1 MPHLDHP
8 AFDASHVRQL
18 LHEID
23 GHFVPRL
30 SADLHI
36 DDAATDLV
44 VVLTPYR
51 PGSEETGAARRFQ
64 VDVTPTEPAA
74 TSEPAPAP
82 AAGDNSAIADI
93 LDALRDVPLHYH
105 EGLEAM
111 VDVDIEDDT
120 VIVTLT
126 PGCAHL
132 SDFVPDPHQSVRFAV
147 TLTPYTPPTIP
158 QVLQAALAD
167 AEHHAVTSV
176 LARLLDIDVG
186 AGLRWRVSPQAPPEA
201 RWQHV
206 VAVPERGGEAGLRDF
221 AVAAATIN
229 AGAYTF
235 AASADT
241 ATPKAAWSFATHQG
255 TTVEIQLNPVPL
267 PRDQARALIDAV
279 IAETIGSRPTTD
291 ASTSPATGPTTDRTG
306 TDRRPPW

>member
-1 MPHLDHP
+1 MPYHNHSAL
-8 AFDASHVRQL
+8 DASHVRQL
-18 LHEID
+18 LHELD
-23 GHFVPRL
+23 GHFIPRL

-44 VVLTPYR
+44 AVLTPYR
-51 PGSEETGAARRFQ
+51 PHSEEAGAARRFR
-64 VDVTPTEPAA
+64 VDVAPHAPAA
-74 TSEPAPAP
+74 TSEPAPAT
-82 AAGDNSAIADI
+82 AGETSAIADV

-126 PGCAHL
+126 PGYAHCY
-132 SDFVPDPHQSVRFAV
+132 DFIPDPHQSKRFTV
-147 TLTPYTPPTIP
+147 TVTPYTPPTIP
-158 QVLQAALAD
+158 QALQAALAD
-167 AEHHAVTSV
+167 AEHRAVTGV

-186 AGLRWRVSPQAPPEA
+186 AGLRWRVSPQAPAEA

-221 AVAAATIN
+221 AAAAATIN

-235 AASADT
+235 AASAESVPPT
-241 ATPKAAWSFATHQG
+241 AAWSFATHQG
-255 TTVEIQLNPVPL
+255 TTVEIQLTPVPL
-267 PRDQARALIDAV
+267 PRNQARTHIDTV
-279 IAETIGSRPTTD
+279 IAETIGPRPISD
-291 ASTSPATGPTTDRTG
+291 ASASPTAGPGTDRTG